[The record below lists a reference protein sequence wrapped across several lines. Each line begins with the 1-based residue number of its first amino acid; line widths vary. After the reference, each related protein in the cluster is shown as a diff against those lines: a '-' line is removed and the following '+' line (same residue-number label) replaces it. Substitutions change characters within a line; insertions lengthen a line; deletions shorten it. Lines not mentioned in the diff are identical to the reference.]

1 MGVNDMNIT
10 TDEMRMLI
18 QEWFAQA
25 TSFEVLADIYYTVRS
40 EADKQNVYMSL
51 AIAKDGE

>member
-1 MGVNDMNIT
+1 MNDMNIT

-25 TSFEVLADIYYTVRS
+25 MNYEVLADIYYTVRHES
-40 EADKQNVYMSL
+40 DKQMAYM
-51 AIAKDGE
+51 AQTIAKDGE

>member
-1 MGVNDMNIT
+1 MNIT

-25 TSFEVLADIYYTVRS
+25 MDYETLADIYYVVRS
-40 EADKQNVYMSL
+40 ESDKQMVYMAQS
-51 AIAKDGE
+51 IAEGG